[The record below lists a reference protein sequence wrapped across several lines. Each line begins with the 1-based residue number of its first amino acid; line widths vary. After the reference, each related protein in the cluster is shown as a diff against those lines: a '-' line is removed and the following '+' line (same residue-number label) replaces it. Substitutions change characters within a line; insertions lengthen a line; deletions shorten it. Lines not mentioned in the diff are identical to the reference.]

1 VARQRACELA
11 HDCSGDMGACGCKAV
26 RRCAVLGSD
35 KAGETNEDS
44 QIWMESCVTKES
56 AEDGDEF
63 NRM

>member
-1 VARQRACELA
+1 
-11 HDCSGDMGACGCKAV
+11 MGAKAL
-26 RRCAVLGSD
+26 RRRAVLGSD